1 MNAGTAPC
9 PNPPTFGRHSVVEK
23 LAMMATRI
31 ALWPAHVIAARRT
44 LSQLSSLSEYELRD
58 VGLTR
63 QDLMNLTA
71 RPLDEDPTPHLNR
84 ARISRARRA

>member
-1 MNAGTAPC
+1 MNAAIAPC
-9 PNPPTFGRHSVVEK
+9 PNPSTFGRHSFLDK
-23 LAMMATRI
+23 LGAIAARV

-44 LSQLSSLSEYELRD
+44 LAQLSSLSEYELRD

-63 QDLMNLTA
+63 QDLVDLTA

-84 ARISRARRA
+84 KHRVDVGP